1 MSYIYEAILWMLVGV
16 LWWYFYWPHRWYW
29 VDKTRYHLFV
39 IRDGLFNEAISSS
52 VIRFDDEAYGIAR
65 TTING
70 MLRTLEDWS
79 FWRILL
85 IVRRYAR
92 DSAGRENYKRYR
104 EETARAVN
112 KLHPKGRELVEETIR
127 RAEDVLL
134 IHIIRISLPLCMI
147 FLVFRVIKRAK
158 ELKPPPSLKKY
169 CHAVDFESNIAGDD
183 DLWSYLNSS
192 KATS

>member
-1 MSYIYEAILWMLVGV
+1 MSYIYEAIFWLLVGV
-16 LWWYFYWPHRWYW
+16 LWWYFYWPHRRYW
-29 VDKTRYHLFV
+29 VDKTRYLLFV
-39 IRDGLFNEAISSS
+39 IRDDLFNKAISSS

-85 IVRRYAR
+85 IARRYAR
-92 DSAGRENYKRYR
+92 DSASREKCQRYR
-104 EETARAVN
+104 EETASAVN
-112 KLHPKGRELVEETIR
+112 KLPPKGRAIVEETIR
-127 RAEDVLL
+127 RAEEVLL
-134 IHIIRISLPLCMI
+134 IHIISISLPLWII
-147 FLVFRVIKRAK
+147 FLVLRAVKRAK
-158 ELKPPPSLKKY
+158 EFKPPLLLKRY
-169 CHAVDFESNIAGDD
+169 GHVVDFESNIAGND